1 MKLQLK
7 MYTKT
12 LVRKCLILK
21 IKYYNDSNKLV
32 VGKMKNERIK
42 EFAGLKP
49 NIDSFLVDDS
59 SEYKKAKT
67 VNKNIFARII
77 HNEYEDVLLNEKCLR
92 HLINRIQ
99 LKDHRIGVYEIN
111 NFFFIIP

>member
-1 MKLQLK
+1 

-59 SEYKKAKT
+59 SEYKKAKN

-77 HNEYEDVLLNEKCLR
+77 HNEYKDVLLNEKCLR

-99 LKDHRIGVYEIN
+99 LKDHRIGVHEIN